1 MKTVAIIPAR
11 LHSTRFPKKILYLI
25 DEKPMV
31 VHVYENAKKS
41 EIIDDVF
48 VAVDDD
54 ETIKELKKWKVKTI
68 MTGVDHVSGT
78 DRIYE
83 ASKTINA
90 DIIVNVQADEPF
102 IDHNL
107 IDLIVKEFDDESI
120 EIVTAAGKS
129 LNAKQLNDYNTV

>member
-54 ETIKELKKWKVKTI
+54 ETIKELKKWKIKTI
-68 MTGVDHVSGT
+68 LPEEDRST
-78 DRIYE
+78 DQKLFPTTSSRVIQLTFII
-83 ASKTINA
+83 KA
-90 DIIVNVQADEPF
+90 D
-102 IDHNL
+102 NL
-107 IDLIVKEFDDESI
+107 I
-120 EIVTAAGKS
+120 
-129 LNAKQLNDYNTV
+129 